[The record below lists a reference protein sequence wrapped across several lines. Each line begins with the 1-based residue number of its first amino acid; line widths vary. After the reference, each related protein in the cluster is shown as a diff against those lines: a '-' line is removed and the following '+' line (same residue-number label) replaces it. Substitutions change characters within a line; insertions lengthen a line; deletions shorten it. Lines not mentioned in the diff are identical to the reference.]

1 MLCHLNETIQP
12 IHFKYYSVMVQRKK
26 KSYAAAIQKQATLN
40 PSARGMSPC
49 RHPRVILIVSTAHN
63 DVPLMQ
69 FFGYTNPI
77 FPFPHASNVRD
88 GA

>member
-1 MLCHLNETIQP
+1 MKLYSLYISS
-12 IHFKYYSVMVQRKK
+12 IILLWFKEKK

-77 FPFPHASNVRD
+77 FPFPYASNVRD
-88 GA
+88 GVL